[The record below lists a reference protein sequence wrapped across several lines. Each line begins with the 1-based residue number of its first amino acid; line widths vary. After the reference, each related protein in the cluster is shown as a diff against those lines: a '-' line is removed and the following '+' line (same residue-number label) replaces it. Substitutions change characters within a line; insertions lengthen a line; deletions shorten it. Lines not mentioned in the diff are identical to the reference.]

1 MTFLLVLATLSM
13 VVLALAGYGQL
24 LKLSGEQQI
33 FQEVEIELQQRA
45 HQLLVQKDRI
55 EASAGSNM
63 SAENEQWKNAL
74 AQYMDDY
81 EHEGR
86 QRTRAQLPKRS
97 ENHLRYPHKSGK

>member
-45 HQLLVQKDRI
+45 HQLLVQKDQI
-55 EASAGSNM
+55 EARMGSDM
-63 SAENEQWKNAL
+63 SAENEQWKNEL
-74 AQYMDDY
+74 AQYMEDY
-81 EHEGR
+81 EQEALARRRAYLGR
-86 QRTRAQLPKRS
+86 
-97 ENHLRYPHKSGK
+97 